1 MRKVVKKVIMILI
14 EIDFIISVLPYRIKL
29 EQISLNGYPSESMR

>member
-14 EIDFIISVLPYRIKL
+14 EIDFIIGVLPYRIKL
-29 EQISLNGYPSESMR
+29 EQIYLNGYPSESMR